1 LDHIFKDHYFSAYQD
16 PQDNSFWGVLINIR
30 VMVKKERKGP
40 ARHMVSEDS
49 SCWDLQSMHLFLVT
63 DNSKYLLQNLA
74 FSKKEF
80 LKRVEIVTI
89 N

>member
-1 LDHIFKDHYFSAYQD
+1 
-16 PQDNSFWGVLINIR
+16 
-30 VMVKKERKGP
+30 MVKKERKGP

-74 FSKKEF
+74 FSKREF